1 MSTYKELHGRSIIP
15 ASSNPAASGDAG
27 KIFYNSTDNV
37 FRSIVASEAFSSGAN
52 LATGRA
58 QGSGAGTQTAALFV
72 GGRVGPPGDTTA
84 CENYN
89 GTGWASIP
97 SLNTARQYAGGC
109 GTETAAITYGDY
121 PVIANTEEFNGSSWS
136 EQNDLSTARRSTS

>member
-72 GGRVGPPGDTTA
+72 GEELVLQVTQLHVKITMELVGLL
-84 CENYN
+84 Y
-89 GTGWASIP
+89 
-97 SLNTARQYAGGC
+97 L
-109 GTETAAITYGDY
+109 
-121 PVIANTEEFNGSSWS
+121 
-136 EQNDLSTARRSTS
+136 L